1 MNTAEDLEAAP
12 ISFMVSKYWVT
23 KTMSITSL
31 AVVPGTLTENPRTLS
46 LSPSTIA
53 WRWRA
58 IPSPARYLDS
68 ASPSARLICRIFSAS
83 AFSLAAILSLRINVQ
98 CLPMKTFRFRFSSID
113 KVMLDK

>member
-1 MNTAEDLEAAP
+1 MNTAEDLEEAP

-83 AFSLAAILSLRINVQ
+83 AFSLAAILSLRS
-98 CLPMKTFRFRFSSID
+98 CLPGNQLLKDLLKEHSPSKT
-113 KVMLDK
+113 